1 MKYQPLAEHLSRQKA
16 EAVPLTFEDIER
28 ILGAELPP
36 SARKHQAWWANDGAH
51 HVNARAWLN
60 AGYRTER
67 VDVGGGR
74 LVFRKVR
81 GAQAERPVPPPGAGV
96 LERLRARLGGTVT
109 IMPGVD
115 LTAPLDEVWDA
126 EQ

>member
-1 MKYQPLAEHLSRQKA
+1 MKYQPLAEHLIRQQA
-16 EAVPLTFEDIER
+16 EAVPLTFEEIES
-28 ILGAELPP
+28 ILGAKLPP

-67 VDVGGGR
+67 VDVGGER
-74 LVFRKVR
+74 LVFRKAR
-81 GAQAERPVPPPGAGV
+81 GSSRRTAPPAEGGV